1 MAQKA
6 EIDEK
11 IAAAEQQK
19 ALQDQKNVSATQSTS
34 ATPVT
39 KQESTTPM
47 TKSRTNDI
55 LVSGKNTNRTAQQRQ
70 HDMTAM
76 IAAASQ
82 LNIRSDQVKRHEHH
96 REKNKKKKKK
106 SMRNVTPQTTRSDQ
120 SLKERYRIISIF
132 LSLDVDHLRV

>member
-47 TKSRTNDI
+47 TKSRTNEG
-55 LVSGKNTNRTAQQRQ
+55 LTGGQNTNRTAQQRR

-82 LNIRSDQVKRHEHH
+82 LNIRSNQIKRHEHC
-96 REKNKKKKKK
+96 REKKKKKKK
-106 SMRNVTPQTTRSDQ
+106 SMRNRTPQTTRSDQ

-132 LSLDVDHLRV
+132 LSLVVDHLRA

>member
-19 ALQDQKNVSATQSTS
+19 ALQDQKNVSGTQSTSVTPQES

-39 KQESTTPM
+39 KT
-47 TKSRTNDI
+47 RTNEV
-55 LVSGKNTNRTAQQRQ
+55 LVNGKNTNRTAQQRR

-82 LNIRSDQVKRHEHH
+82 LNITSNPMRKIEHRRERKSIRS
-96 REKNKKKKKK
+96 
-106 SMRNVTPQTTRSDQ
+106 VTPQTIRSDR
-120 SLKERYRIISIF
+120 SLKERY
-132 LSLDVDHLRV
+132 D